1 MQNKSEFFFLFQVI
15 TLSCL
20 AASVVQVNSEAFFIP
35 KFFLSAPPTTSSS
48 TRPRHVNPRLKVSSP
63 SYRQVKSY
71 GGNGGHRNNY
81 PVSSYQKPGYR
92 QPQPPVRA
100 PLRQPYAAARP
111 VSKPVQQ
118 PTYAQQPQKL
128 DYSGWTPIG
137 FDENAPIAQG
147 SKYQVCL
154 YFKNW

>member
-137 FDENAPIAQG
+137 FDENAPISQG
-147 SKYQVCL
+147 SKYQV
-154 YFKNW
+154 